1 MAQGRGGTERSLRMS
16 APTTEQATDVAQS
29 DSSANAKGH
38 RWFAAIY
45 DKQMR
50 SMERGF
56 MAEMR
61 RQVLGD
67 LKGDV
72 LEIGAGTGANF
83 EYYPD
88 AARVTA
94 LEPDPFMLKRAETK
108 LAALGRT
115 NIAVQRLPA
124 ERLPFDDASF
134 DTVVSTLVLCTADDV
149 PRSLAEIRRV
159 LRTGGELRFVE
170 HVRAVGFA
178 GRTQDF
184 IKPVWRYFGAGCNPN
199 RRTEDALRTA
209 GFDVRITERRKIMG
223 FAPLIRGVATPTVR
237 A

>member
-1 MAQGRGGTERSLRMS
+1 MTTTTGQPTGAATSDLPAS
-16 APTTEQATDVAQS
+16 AR
-29 DSSANAKGH
+29 GH

-45 DKQMR
+45 DMQAR

-83 EYYPD
+83 EYYPAD
-88 AARVTA
+88 ARVIA
-94 LEPDPFMLKRAETK
+94 IEPDPFMLKKAETK

-115 NIAVQRLPA
+115 NIALQPVPA

-134 DTVVSTLVLCTADDV
+134 DTVVSTLVLCTVPDV

-159 LRTGGELRFVE
+159 LRPGGDLRFVE
-170 HVRAVGFA
+170 HVRGAGFA

-184 IKPVWRYFGAGCNPN
+184 IKPVWGYFGAGCNPN
-199 RRTEDALRTA
+199 RRTDDALRAA
-209 GFDVRITERRKIMG
+209 GFDVLISDRRKIMG
-223 FAPLIRGVATPTVR
+223 FVPIIQGTARISAG
-237 A
+237 